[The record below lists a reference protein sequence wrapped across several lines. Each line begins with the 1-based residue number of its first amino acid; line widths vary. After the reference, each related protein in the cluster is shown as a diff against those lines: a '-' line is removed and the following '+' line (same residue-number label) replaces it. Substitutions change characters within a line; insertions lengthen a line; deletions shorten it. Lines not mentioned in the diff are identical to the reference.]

1 MTRLVVG
8 WRRNRKAAAA
18 GSGGGSAQ
26 AWQRSRCEHLSQLG
40 WVIKARH
47 KRRYLLR
54 RDLREAGVL
63 RPDTPILA
71 PDGSVRKL
79 AAARQLAHEVV
90 VDIRLPTH
98 SCSRVE
104 GTGQRMD

>member
-18 GSGGGSAQ
+18 GSGGSAQ

-40 WVIKARH
+40 WVIKAHH
-47 KRRYLLR
+47 KRRYLLG

-79 AAARQLAHEVV
+79 AAARQLAQEVV

-104 GTGQRMD
+104 GTGQRLD